1 MEIKSDLNQIR
12 DEINQVDREIVNL
25 LEKRFDLALNI
36 GICKSMNNLPVPDD
50 EREKF
55 VIENCVKM
63 LKDAKYDSYLRKIYI
78 EIINNCKDIQRNEI
92 KMM

>member
-12 DEINQVDREIVNL
+12 DEINHVDKEIVKL
-25 LEKRFDLALNI
+25 LEKRFNLALNV
-36 GICKSMNNLPVPDD
+36 GVYKLMNNLPVLDD

-63 LKDAKYDSYLRKIYI
+63 LEDDKYGSYLRKIYI
-78 EIINNCKDIQRNEI
+78 EIMNNCKDIQRNEI
-92 KMM
+92 EMM